1 MNEKKNSIFRSVWR
15 AIILGQIL
23 SLCVCLLGYISHYLA
38 NTSQLQIPTGQNYIH
53 YVLLCAVFTTSMA
66 FRHGEKGL
74 ISVLKKR
81 GYRYIL
87 IGLIDVQANT
97 LLATSHQY
105 TTLTSI
111 QLLDCVA
118 IPVTLA
124 LSCLVLG
131 VRFRFV
137 HILGVS
143 VCLMGVG
150 CLVWTGI
157 GKSTNELDN
166 QNQLV
171 GDMFCLG
178 GAVLFSVISILQEL
192 TVKTFDC
199 VEFLGMLGLSGSL
212 ICGIQM

>member
-1 MNEKKNSIFRSVWR
+1 MSFSN
-15 AIILGQIL
+15 G
-23 SLCVCLLGYISHYLA
+23 LLF
-38 NTSQLQIPTGQNYIH
+38 
-53 YVLLCAVFTTSMA
+53 CF
-66 FRHGEKGL
+66 
-74 ISVLKKR
+74 
-81 GYRYIL
+81 
-87 IGLIDVQANT
+87 
-97 LLATSHQY
+97 
-105 TTLTSI
+105 

-137 HILGVS
+137 HIMGVS

-157 GKSTNELDN
+157 GKSSLDN

-178 GAVLFSVISILQEL
+178 GAVLFSVVSILQEL
-192 TVKTFDC
+192 TVKTLDC